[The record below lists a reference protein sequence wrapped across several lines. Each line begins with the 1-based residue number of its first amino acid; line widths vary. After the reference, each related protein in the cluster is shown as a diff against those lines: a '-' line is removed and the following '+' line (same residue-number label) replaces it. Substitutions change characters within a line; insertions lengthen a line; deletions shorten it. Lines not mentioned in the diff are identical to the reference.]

1 MLEYIYC
8 ESTLYQLPIKKKK
21 KSQAAMNL
29 VNTDLL
35 SPKPE
40 LLKGMNKVKKLF
52 LVTFNSG
59 RLNN

>member
-1 MLEYIYC
+1 
-8 ESTLYQLPIKKKK
+8 
-21 KSQAAMNL
+21 MNL